1 MTSNNKMTL
10 EQIRQILELRGST
23 KVFAK
28 DYNAYNAGKTD
39 IDNHKEVL
47 FITEVKR

>member
-1 MTSNNKMTL
+1 M

-28 DYNAYNAGKTD
+28 DYNVYNEGKTD